1 MPIFWLL
8 VLGGVMKN
16 HLSLVRI
23 VEDFKNKSTRNINRV
38 YQAQIG
44 SKIKLLDKQTFTS
57 SRITLTEPD
66 DSDPNSGKVSY
77 LSALG
82 SELLGSVSGQNI
94 SVDVF
99 GRIID
104 FQVLSIINTQPP
116 KGGNH

>member
-1 MPIFWLL
+1 M
-8 VLGGVMKN
+8 MN

-23 VEDFKNKSTRNINRV
+23 VEDFKKNSTRNINRM

-66 DSDPNSGKVSY
+66 DSDPHSGRVSY

-82 SELLGSVSGQNI
+82 SELLGTVSGQNI

-99 GRIID
+99 GRAID
-104 FQVLSIINTQPP
+104 FQVLSIVNTQPSQ
-116 KGGNH
+116 GGNH

>member
-1 MPIFWLL
+1 M
-8 VLGGVMKN
+8 N

-23 VEDFKNKSTRNINRV
+23 AEDFKKNSTRNINRM

-44 SKIKLLDKQTFTS
+44 SKIKLLDKQTFTR

-66 DSDPNSGKVSY
+66 DSDPHSGRVSY

-82 SELLGSVSGQNI
+82 SELLGTVSGQNI

-99 GRIID
+99 GRTID
-104 FQVLSIINTQPP
+104 FQVLSIVNTQSSQ
-116 KGGNH
+116 GGNH

>member
-1 MPIFWLL
+1 M
-8 VLGGVMKN
+8 N

-23 VEDFKNKSTRNINRV
+23 AEDFKKNSTRNINRM

-44 SKIKLLDKQTFTS
+44 SKIKLLDKQTFTC

-66 DSDPNSGKVSY
+66 DSDPHSGRVSY

-82 SELLGSVSGQNI
+82 SELLGTVSGQNI

-99 GRIID
+99 GRTID
-104 FQVLSIINTQPP
+104 FQVLSIVNTQSSQ
-116 KGGNH
+116 GGNH